1 MQENAVI
8 KNEPDT
14 FNEIEAYQKPI
25 GEHIKVLRKSI
36 LRSVIALALAFFVII
51 TFYSDALMQMLLEP
65 IKARGIQF
73 IYLGLAEAMTAQLQV
88 SFIAA
93 AIISSPFIF
102 LQIWSFVKPALYKNE
117 KKAVLFVTLIS
128 MLLFAIGV
136 CFGYLVV
143 FLSSIT
149 FFVYMGENLATP
161 MLSLSEY
168 VGFLLGFILP
178 FGVVFEIPVVTFVL
192 CKVGLL
198 QPATLIRIRKYII
211 LVVFIVAAFLTPPD
225 ALSQTLMA
233 LPMIALYEVG
243 IIVAKY
249 TCK

>member
-8 KNEPDT
+8 KNEGDA
-14 FNEIEAYQKPI
+14 FDEIEVYRQPI

-36 LRSVIALALAFFVII
+36 LRCIVVVALVFFGII
-51 TFYSDALMQMLLEP
+51 TFYSDTLMHMLLEP

-88 SFIAA
+88 SLIAA
-93 AIISSPFIF
+93 VIISSPFVF

-117 KKAVLFVTLIS
+117 RKTVLFVTLIS
-128 MLLFAIGV
+128 MLLFVMGV

-168 VGFLLGFILP
+168 VGFLLGFVLP
-178 FGVVFEIPVVTFVL
+178 FGVVFEIPIITFVL
-192 CKVGLL
+192 CKGGLL